1 MNGEPTKAS
10 VDDEEKVVIF
20 YLELIF
26 TSDWRLQSGRYPP
39 SAPLTVGPGYR
50 RAEAGEQPPGST
62 CC

>member
-1 MNGEPTKAS
+1 M

-26 TSDWRLQSGRYPP
+26 TPGWRLQSGRYQP
-39 SAPLTVGPGYR
+39 SPPLTVGPGYR